1 MSNDQSDIAWKVSP
15 REYVR
20 SLDKAY
26 QGERLI
32 SKYVTMRD
40 GIKLA
45 VDVHLPGTEDE
56 QKAYPTICV
65 FTPYYRRFAVNEATG
80 SNIDPC
86 PTIAFYRDNFV
97 KRGYALVCVDVR
109 GSGASFGSRDGFR
122 SPAERLDHHDDPDA
136 QQESGIRP
144 DSRNLHPNHAHRHRL
159 THSHASQNCP
169 DKKQSSDTDRC

>member
-1 MSNDQSDIAWKVSP
+1 MSTDQSDIAWKVSP

-65 FTPYYRRFAVNEATG
+65 FTPYYRRFAVNDT
-80 SNIDPC
+80 P
-86 PTIAFYRDNFV
+86 P
-97 KRGYALVCVDVR
+97 GYKW
-109 GSGASFGSRDGFR
+109 
-122 SPAERLDHHDDPDA
+122 LDHVSQTA
-136 QQESGIRP
+136 NNG
-144 DSRNLHPNHAHRHRL
+144 ATAL
-159 THSHASQNCP
+159 TLG
-169 DKKQSSDTDRC
+169 